1 MKKLLILLALIP
13 SLGMAQGTTVRA
25 TKSTGVLLTPSN
37 FFTGNAISTTTFAEA
52 AATNAYNWAVLDAPG
67 SGGSASPWTAT
78 SGGDVLTATND
89 HVIIG
94 GASITADSEQF
105 AVSNDVNGVVMGVD
119 EDGDWYGVNYLS
131 AAKGDLNPSINF
143 STSEITI
150 LDAWGYTAIS
160 IGNTGVIV
168 NPSST
173 LRPDFR
179 INGDTPAVYLQHADV
194 SQDLMAF
201 GKLVTSGGTM
211 IQVGG
216 ALDIDGQA
224 GGTLSVSNSTT
235 NISVDDTAYVMLTN
249 WDRNDEFSNLTAETG
264 NDSMT
269 ATIAGTYLVTVSM
282 DFNGLDNDYYHVAVF
297 KEGVIVPYA
306 TANQSPPEYTSKM
319 SVGITSLITLA
330 IGDTL
335 DVRMIRDGAGSPSSP
350 VLRAGTFTAIKV
362 R

>member
-37 FFTGNAISTTTFAEA
+37 FFTGNSISTTTFAEA
-52 AATNAYNWAVLDAPG
+52 AATNSYNWAVLDAPG
-67 SGGSASPWTAT
+67 SGSASPWTAT
-78 SGGDVLTATND
+78 SGGTLITATND

-143 STSEITI
+143 STSAITI
-150 LDAWGYTAIS
+150 LDAWGDTSIT
-160 IGNTGVIV
+160 IGNSGVQI
-168 NPSST
+168 NPNKGIRAD
-173 LRPDFR
+173 LRVS
-179 INGDTPAVYLQHADV
+179 GDTESYLLWADAGF
-194 SQDLMAF
+194 D
-201 GKLVTSGGTM
+201 K
-211 IQVGG
+211 VGFLKIPDSAG
-216 ALDIDGQA
+216 SDVQISTTLDVDNQS

-269 ATIAGTYLVTVSM
+269 ATIAGSYLVTVSM